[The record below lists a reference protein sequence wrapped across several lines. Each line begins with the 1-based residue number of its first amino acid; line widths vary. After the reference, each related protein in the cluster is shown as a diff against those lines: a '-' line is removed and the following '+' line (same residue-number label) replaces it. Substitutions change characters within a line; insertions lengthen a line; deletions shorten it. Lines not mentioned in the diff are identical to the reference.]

1 MRSKKYR
8 GRRQSRTKRFGGSK
22 NSLTKKE
29 FIQFIKKY
37 NKKHKKHKTKG
48 GNKKKVKRRV
58 NKRKSI
64 KRRNQKGGM
73 MITDMLLNTYRL
85 GENEASNI
93 VNTMKGN
100 QPNISVLPEH
110 QPIYD
115 LDRVEDNVPVRRDP
129 WNQ

>member
-37 NKKHKKHKTKG
+37 NKKHKTKG

-73 MITDMLLNTYRL
+73 MITDMLLIYSYLQNL
-85 GENEASNI
+85 FCLILNELLINCS
-93 VNTMKGN
+93 K
-100 QPNISVLPEH
+100 L
-110 QPIYD
+110 
-115 LDRVEDNVPVRRDP
+115 
-129 WNQ
+129 